1 MNSTQTSIDTWPVWR
16 GQLSTFKVTI
26 VFLLH
31 ILVLFAPL
39 TYRRLECSLS
49 ILTTYVILQCGLV
62 LGYHRLLTHRC
73 FATYPWLKRAL
84 SLVGTLAMQDGP
96 VSWVAIHR
104 THHRIAEQPFDPHS
118 PRHGFLW
125 AHLFWIFF
133 EHPRLSQ
140 SERILI
146 ARDLH
151 GDSFIR
157 FCEERFILLNTAATA
172 GVFLIGFGIGG
183 LSRAF
188 SFLVWIVAVRTVC
201 LWHVTFLVNSVGH
214 TMGYRNFDTLDD
226 SHNVWILGVL
236 ALGDGWHNNHHAFPA
251 CAAHGRRWFEID
263 FTYLFILILE
273 RCGLAWN
280 VQHAAPVR
288 SSRSQRYRP
297 KEAGSARR
305 CFGEGRRQ

>member
-1 MNSTQTSIDTWPVWR
+1 
-16 GQLSTFKVTI
+16 
-26 VFLLH
+26 
-31 ILVLFAPL
+31 
-39 TYRRLECSLS
+39 
-49 ILTTYVILQCGLV
+49 
-62 LGYHRLLTHRC
+62 
-73 FATYPWLKRAL
+73 
-84 SLVGTLAMQDGP
+84 MQDGP
-96 VSWVAIHR
+96 ISWVAIHR

-118 PRHGFLW
+118 PKNGFLW

-214 TMGYRNFDTLDD
+214 TMGYRNFDTPDD

-280 VQHAAPVR
+280 VQHAALIR
-288 SSRSQRYRP
+288 SSHSQRYRP
-297 KEAGSARR
+297 KEAGSA
-305 CFGEGRRQ
+305 G